1 MILARKEFYM
11 PNPENLRTPTSEEAR
26 EMQKKSV
33 AKRKQNM
40 IEKKVIKE
48 ILEKRLKISDLEEM
62 LDNLIKRAKEDSRDF
77 EVLQASLGQKPIDR
91 IQVVEVDAETIKN
104 IESMFNDDF
113 E

>member
-1 MILARKEFYM
+1 M

-62 LDNLIKRAKEDSRDF
+62 LDNLIKSVMLIF
-77 EVLQASLGQKPIDR
+77 ILFLPVS
-91 IQVVEVDAETIKN
+91 TIC
-104 IESMFNDDF
+104 F
-113 E
+113 

>member
-1 MILARKEFYM
+1 M

-26 EMQKKSV
+26 EMQKKSA
-33 AKRKQNM
+33 AKRKQNT

-48 ILEKRLKISDLEEM
+48 ILEKRLKIRDLEEM
-62 LDNLIKRAKEDSRDF
+62 LDNLIERAKEDSRDF

-91 IQVVEVDAETIKN
+91 IQVAEVDAETIKN

>member
-1 MILARKEFYM
+1 M

-48 ILEKRLKISDLEEM
+48 ILEKRLKIRDLEEM

-91 IQVVEVDAETIKN
+91 IQVAEVDAETIKN

>member
-1 MILARKEFYM
+1 M

-48 ILEKRLKISDLEEM
+48 ILEKRLKIRDLEEM
-62 LDNLIKRAKEDSRDF
+62 IDNLIKRAKDDSKDF

-91 IQVVEVDAETIKN
+91 IQVAEVDAETIKN

>member
-1 MILARKEFYM
+1 M

>member
-1 MILARKEFYM
+1 M

-91 IQVVEVDAETIKN
+91 IQVAEVDAETIKN